1 MAMTTTMRAAG
12 ARPRVTPRAAA
23 VGLALLLTGCATPP
37 PEKDA
42 EATAE
47 FRALNDPIEPFNR
60 GVFAFNQGVDAL
72 LLKPTAEF
80 YLLIPPPPVRDG
92 VSNFVANLQTP
103 VILINDLL
111 QAEWQRAGVTFS
123 RFIVNTIV
131 GFGGLAD
138 PATSLGLD
146 RHSEDFGQTLAVWG
160 VGEGPFLMLPVIGPS
175 NPRDA
180 TGLAVDSAVFNPLGL
195 ARTVFLNGNYAGLSY
210 AQTGL
215 RAVDARAG
223 LYDEIND
230 IEKSS
235 LDPYATFRSLY
246 RQFRVAEIHQG
257 NPPAAEDGPTLDI
270 VP

>member
-1 MAMTTTMRAAG
+1 MAMTTTMGMGG
-12 ARPRVTPRAAA
+12 ARPSVKRIAGAAA
-23 VGLALLLTGCATPP
+23 LALLLAGCATPP
-37 PEKDA
+37 PESDA

-60 GVFAFNQGVDAL
+60 GVFAVNQGIDAL

-80 YLLIPPPPVRDG
+80 YLLIPPPPLHEG

-111 QAEWQRAGVTFS
+111 QAEWQRAGVTVG

-138 PATSLGLD
+138 PASSLGLQ
-146 RHSEDFGQTLAVWG
+146 RHDEDFGQTLAVWG
-160 VGEGPFLMLPVIGPS
+160 VGEGPFLMLPIIGPS

-180 TGLAVDSAVFNPLGL
+180 TGMAVDSAIFNPLGL
-195 ARTVFLNGNYAGLSY
+195 ARTVLLSGSYAGLSY
-210 AQTGL
+210 TQSGL

-230 IEKSS
+230 IEKNS

-246 RQFRVAEIHQG
+246 RQFRLAEIHQG
-257 NPPAAEDGPTLDI
+257 NPPVGDEGPTLDI